1 MLAAT
6 FATPPRPLANAAPRQ
21 RCGEPR
27 WTCRRRNHGDA
38 SVAKTRSRSAK
49 RTAVYTAMDAYAA
62 HFAPLLR
69 AELEAEQDAY
79 AAAAARGDAL
89 LVGVRAE
96 KRPRVFA
103 HAVYALRRP
112 ARSSFLGEE
121 CHMSKGDLVAVR
133 SQADAQPRAR
143 AAGFELD
150 VQCSKD
156 IEDGDGDVEATVLE
170 RSRWEVVITVPI
182 GSEAARRMDC
192 YVDECEMLCV
202 EQGTNATANERA
214 VAALTAVTAK
224 GDDQSAVA
232 NIVVRSFEDNVEP
245 DQSVLRAGPNEQAV
259 KSSVAS
265 RSAEGTDHDRPK
277 WEQASSASAS
287 GLDKS
292 AVAAAVRQICAKSA
306 VSPNPVQ
313 RTAIKQALSRTLSL
327 IQGPPGT
334 GKTITAARIV
344 VGAVYAGCGPV
355 LAVASSNVAVDNLV
369 EKVLELLGSDARG
382 AGKLRVVRLG
392 RVAAVSQQVWGC
404 TLEGILERD
413 LKVRRARE
421 DAEKNPA
428 QAPASRDIERAAA
441 QRIVRGADIVMAT
454 CVGAGRD
461 ILDGIQFRFMLCD
474 EATQCTEPDALIPLT
489 AGGVPSL
496 RQLVLVGDHHQLPP
510 TVMSIDAAGLTHSLF
525 ERMWRIGVASTMLD
539 IQYRMHPDIVA
550 FPARYFYFKKLSS
563 AVDDKDRPLRSA
575 GFDAKNIYHQHLMA
589 ALAKNRVL
597 FINVPD
603 GKERVDDDS
612 INTMKPVHSSRQDTL
627 ATSPFSFVNE
637 AEASI
642 VLRAVCGLPFAQQD
656 IGVISPYAAQTRLLS
671 RRLKQA
677 EFYDVEVSTVDGFQG
692 REKNLILF
700 SAVRNNL
707 EGRVGFLSDWR
718 RLNVAMTR
726 AKTALIV
733 VGSAAT
739 LRHDRHWAAWMRHV
753 PNVTADSIKL

>member
-1 MLAAT
+1 
-6 FATPPRPLANAAPRQ
+6 
-21 RCGEPR
+21 
-27 WTCRRRNHGDA
+27 
-38 SVAKTRSRSAK
+38 
-49 RTAVYTAMDAYAA
+49 MDAYAA

-69 AELEAEQDAY
+69 AELAAEQAAY

-103 HAVYALRRP
+103 HTVYALRRP
-112 ARSSFLGEE
+112 ARSSVLGEE
-121 CHMSKGDLVAVR
+121 CQMSKGDLVAVR
-133 SQADAQPRAR
+133 IQADAMIPAR

-150 VQCSKD
+150 VQCSD
-156 IEDGDGDVEATVLE
+156 DSNDGDVEATVLE

-245 DQSVLRAGPNEQAV
+245 DESVLRAGPNEQTV

-265 RSAEGTDHDRPK
+265 RTADGTDSDGPK

-292 AVAAAVRQICAKSA
+292 AVAAAVRQVCAMST

-313 RTAIKQALSRTLSL
+313 RAAIKQALSRTLSL

-344 VGAVYAGCGPV
+344 VGAVYAGCGRV
-355 LAVASSNVAVDNLV
+355 LAVASSNVAVDNLM
-369 EKVLELLGSDARG
+369 EKVLELSGSDSRG

-392 RVAAVSQQVWGC
+392 RVAAVNQQVWGC

-413 LKVRRARE
+413 PKVRRARE
-421 DAEKNPA
+421 DAEKDPA
-428 QAPASRDIERAAA
+428 QASASRDIEKAAA

-461 ILDGIQFRFMLCD
+461 ILDGVQFRFMLCD

-510 TVMSIDAAGLTHSLF
+510 TVMSLDAAGLTHSLF
-525 ERMWRIGVASTMLD
+525 DRMWRIGVASTMLD
-539 IQYRMHPDIVA
+539 QQYRMHSDIVA
-550 FPARYFYFKKLSS
+550 FPAHYFYFKKLFS
-563 AVDDKDRPLRSA
+563 AVDDKDRPLGSA
-575 GFDAKNIYHQHLMA
+575 GFDATDNYHQHLMA
-589 ALAKNRVL
+589 ALANNRVL

-612 INTMKPVHSSRQDTL
+612 INTMKPVHSSRRDTV

-637 AEASI
+637 DEASV

-656 IGVISPYAAQTRLLS
+656 IGVISPYAAQARLLS

-692 REKNLILF
+692 REKNVILF

-739 LRHDRHWAAWMRHV
+739 LRNDRHWAAWMRHV
-753 PNVTADSIKL
+753 PNVTVDSIKL